1 MAVVGSQQ
9 LKERPFAIRVPK
21 TAEIVAKHVRDRIV
35 RGELQDGD
43 ALPSENVLMTQF
55 GISRPTLREA
65 FRILEAEA
73 LITVRRGARGG
84 ARVHPPSP
92 EVAARYAA
100 VVLQHR
106 GATVDDLQAARVLF
120 EAPLAGMLANRP
132 DRTAIVDDLT
142 ALLEETEARVD
153 DPEAMVALH
162 FEFHR
167 LVVASTGNPVV
178 MLLAEIV
185 EGVCEGA
192 GWSYLQRRDR
202 VDADRNR
209 RKALRAAHAP
219 RHPHRR
225 GRRRGGH
232 GPVAPAH
239 RRGRPVPVRR
249 RRRPGRRPRRARPR
263 VGRHPVPPA
272 PAGIGRDR
280 RRRRG
285 APSVRCRP

>member
-1 MAVVGSQQ
+1 MTAVGNQQ
-9 LKERPFAIRVPK
+9 VRERPYAIRVPK

-43 ALPSENVLMTQF
+43 ALPSENVLMGQF

-106 GATVDDLQAARVLF
+106 GATVADLQEARVIL
-120 EAPLAGMLANRP
+120 EGPLPGLLAASP
-132 DRTAIVDDLT
+132 DRDVVVEELSDL
-142 ALLEETEARVD
+142 LSETEAKAH

-167 LVVASTGNPVV
+167 RVVAATGNPVV
-178 MLLAEIV
+178 MLLADMV
-185 EGVCEGA
+185 EGVFEGA

-202 VDADRNR
+202 EDADRNR
-209 RKALRAAHAP
+209 RKALRAHA
-219 RHPHRR
+219 RLVSLVKEGDVEGATALWHKHLGDVGSFLTDGEGDRSATLD
-225 GRRRGGH
+225 
-232 GPVAPAH
+232 VIDPA
-239 RRGRPVPVRR
+239 
-249 RRRPGRRPRRARPR
+249 
-263 VGRHPVPPA
+263 
-272 PAGIGRDR
+272 
-280 RRRRG
+280 
-285 APSVRCRP
+285 